1 MTESTEKVARRR
13 GRPSKD
19 EAVVSR
25 EELLTEAFRQ
35 FATRGYDS
43 VSLRKLA
50 ADIGV
55 SDSLFHHYFGSKT
68 ELWREAVE
76 KELAPQTDALIQQ
89 LRDSTDSDHPAE
101 NLRRNISEALHMT
114 AKNPITLLMLFQEN
128 DTKTER
134 GQYLYDKFLTPYFDL
149 VDEAFNGAKAQNV
162 IKDVPLMSIH
172 ALVTG
177 AARILVEPGLTRE
190 RSSDVL
196 NKETGIEKFI
206 DGCVDIIFDGMLL
219 HPKS

>member
-1 MTESTEKVARRR
+1 MTDENEKTTRRR
-13 GRPSKD
+13 GRPAKD
-19 EAVVSR
+19 EVVVSR
-25 EELLTEAFRQ
+25 DELLAEAFQQ

-76 KELAPQTDALIQQ
+76 QALGPQTEALMEQ
-89 LRDSTDSDHPAE
+89 LRASTDNDNPAE
-101 NLRRNISEALHMT
+101 NLRRNISEALHLT
-114 AKNPITLLMLFQEN
+114 AKNPVALLMLFQEN
-128 DTKTER
+128 NTATER
-134 GQYLYDKFLTPYFDL
+134 GKFLYDRYLTPYFDL
-149 VDEAFNGAKAQNV
+149 VDEAFNSAKSNHA
-162 IKDVPLMSIH
+162 IRDIPLVSIQ

-190 RSSDVL
+190 RSSEFLESEEGVA
-196 NKETGIEKFI
+196 EFI
-206 DGCVDIIFDGMLL
+206 DGVVDIMFEGMLK
-219 HPKS
+219 H